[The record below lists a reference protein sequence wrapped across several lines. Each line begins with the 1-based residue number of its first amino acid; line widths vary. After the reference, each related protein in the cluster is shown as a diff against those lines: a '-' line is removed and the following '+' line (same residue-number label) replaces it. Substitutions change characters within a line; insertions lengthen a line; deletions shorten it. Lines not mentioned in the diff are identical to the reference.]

1 MMAMTISAFNER
13 TTRQQG
19 AAQAPTQQQRPA
31 APPIAAQPEKT
42 AASGVRAPER
52 EKGEV
57 KDPTWKLQELL
68 DKNDGQL

>member
-1 MMAMTISAFNER
+1 MCSIDCLESGGVPFPSLAAI
-13 TTRQQG
+13 QQ
-19 AAQAPTQQQRPA
+19 AAQDSLIQLLLSEGVQAL
-31 APPIAAQPEKT
+31 
-42 AASGVRAPER
+42 SGVRAPER

>member
-13 TTRQQG
+13 TTVQQNVR
-19 AAQAPTQQQRPA
+19 QAPVQQQRPA
-31 APPIAAQPEKT
+31 PPSTAAQPERT

-68 DKNDGQL
+68 DKK

>member
-13 TTRQQG
+13 TARQQG
-19 AAQAPTQQQRPA
+19 VAQAPTQQQRPA
-31 APPIAAQPEKT
+31 PPSTATQTEKT
-42 AASGVRAPER
+42 AASGGRAPER

-68 DKNDGQL
+68 DKK